1 MFKSFRLKWLILFF
15 FFVSS
20 LLIGL
25 KTTREFFFFFAYF
38 LFSVTLISLAWL
50 VFTYL
55 TARLQFSREMISRV
69 TEGERLEVALTVRNT
84 GIFPAFN
91 LVIEDYFSFKRPE
104 RERKSFFLDFLGIK
118 GSTKIEY
125 DYLCSRRGEYKVG
138 PFAVYFFD
146 PLNLFFFKRT
156 YNIYSE
162 VIVYPQI
169 FRIDKFPPLTRSI
182 LPWFGIET
190 ARSSGDDDEFYGV
203 REYKEGESVKKI
215 HWISSARKNKLI
227 VKQFQLQSFFGTTII
242 FNLEKARNI
251 GQGKEAVAE
260 YIIKIAASVAKYL
273 TDRGVSIELLA
284 HIGEIVH
291 LPFNK
296 GQDHLE
302 SILRIL
308 AVAQAESRV
317 SFREAFEEFARY
329 IPNDSS
335 LVAVMSDQDYTDIT
349 HMVSLYSRGVS
360 LIPLIVVSD
369 TFLTGSDKKKVT
381 RQTKLKVSSLVNV
394 HAKFFSQGEN
404 LSESFI

>member
-118 GSTKIEY
+118 GSAKIEY

-162 VIVYPQI
+162 VIVYPQ
-169 FRIDKFPPLTRSI
+169 
-182 LPWFGIET
+182 
-190 ARSSGDDDEFYGV
+190 
-203 REYKEGESVKKI
+203 
-215 HWISSARKNKLI
+215 
-227 VKQFQLQSFFGTTII
+227 
-242 FNLEKARNI
+242 
-251 GQGKEAVAE
+251 
-260 YIIKIAASVAKYL
+260 
-273 TDRGVSIELLA
+273 
-284 HIGEIVH
+284 
-291 LPFNK
+291 
-296 GQDHLE
+296 
-302 SILRIL
+302 
-308 AVAQAESRV
+308 
-317 SFREAFEEFARY
+317 
-329 IPNDSS
+329 
-335 LVAVMSDQDYTDIT
+335 
-349 HMVSLYSRGVS
+349 
-360 LIPLIVVSD
+360 
-369 TFLTGSDKKKVT
+369 
-381 RQTKLKVSSLVNV
+381 
-394 HAKFFSQGEN
+394 
-404 LSESFI
+404 